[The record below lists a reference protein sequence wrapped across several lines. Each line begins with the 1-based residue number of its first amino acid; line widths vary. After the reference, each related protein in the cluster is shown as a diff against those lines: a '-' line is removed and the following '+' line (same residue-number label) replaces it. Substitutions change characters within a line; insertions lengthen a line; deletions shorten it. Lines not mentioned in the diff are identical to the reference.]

1 MKAITREEKI
11 IQGENLTPITRK
23 EMFLAKLVGKEIET
37 PHPITR
43 AEKIMSGEQ
52 LSPITREEMF
62 LAKAVG
68 QGIEVPTPIT
78 RKEIFLN
85 DVSFEEPTY
94 HTIRF
99 ISEGVVLQESI
110 LAYGEIPVYVGEEP
124 TKTDYKFVGWTPKI
138 AAVTGDVD
146 YVAKFKST
154 KSITRSIL
162 DGTITE
168 YSDDVVTSVGKYAF
182 YNSKKLTRVS
192 LPSVNKVNGRAFEY
206 CIALTDIS
214 LPSATS
220 IDSNAFSQCTSLA
233 SVSIDSVK
241 SISTQAFYGCTA
253 LTDINLPS
261 VTSLGG
267 NIFQGCTSLKGI
279 HLPETPPTVFDFT
292 FQLEF
297 NSECVFYIPTGSLAA
312 YQANEKWNDYMS
324 KYTFVEEDR

>member
-154 KSITRSIL
+154 KLITHNIVER
-162 DGTITE
+162 TITE
-168 YSDDVVTSVGKYAF
+168 YSDETITDIGRAAF
-182 YNSKKLTRVS
+182 YRCVALESVKI
-192 LPSVNKVNGRAFEY
+192 PSVTNLGRDVFSY
-206 CIALTDIS
+206 CKNLRTVH
-214 LPSATS
+214 LPAIPPTLY
-220 IDSNAFSQCTSLA
+220 NADVFA
-233 SVSIDSVK
+233 
-241 SISTQAFYGCTA
+241 SISTT
-253 LTDINLPS
+253 
-261 VTSLGG
+261 
-267 NIFQGCTSLKGI
+267 
-279 HLPETPPTVFDFT
+279 
-292 FQLEF
+292 
-297 NSECVFYIPTGSLAA
+297 CVFYVPTGSLAA
-312 YQANEKWNDYMS
+312 YQAANYWETLAS
-324 KYTFVEEDR
+324 KYSFVEEDR